1 MLASGQ
7 AVERPAITPES
18 RFWARVFGVAAAA
31 VLFYLLAR
39 ILRPFFGPIL
49 WAVLLAFL
57 LFPVNRWLRGR
68 LRGHR
73 GAASVL
79 LTFAVT
85 LGIVIP
91 SALLMFAFVRQATEL
106 LASVSALAGRY
117 QIERPQD
124 LLNIPALGRIVAWID
139 AKTPISAAEL
149 QQWLVNAARSV
160 LEFAIS
166 GGRQVLMG
174 ALGAVVGLLLM
185 LFILYFFF
193 RDGDAMAAR
202 LVRLVPLEES
212 RKARLIAQLSAVM
225 RAVVFGALATAL
237 IQGALVGLAFEIA
250 GLPSPVVFGF
260 LTALAALLPVAG
272 TALVWAP
279 ATIALYSQGRPGWAL
294 FMLLWGAVLVGTV
307 DNFLRPRLISG
318 RAQIS
323 TLPVFF
329 GVMGGLAAFGPI
341 GMFVGPLIIALA
353 LALLAFAEE
362 NLVES

>member
-1 MLASGQ
+1 M
-7 AVERPAITPES
+7 PES
-18 RFWARVFGVAAAA
+18 RFAARVFGIAAAA
-31 VLFYLLAR
+31 ILLYLLVR
-39 ILRPFFGPIL
+39 ILSPFFGPIL
-49 WAVLLAFL
+49 WALLLAFL
-57 LFPVNRWLRGR
+57 LAPVNRWLRRKMRGR
-68 LRGHR
+68 RGT
-73 GAASVL
+73 ASLL

-91 SALLMFAFVRQATEL
+91 STLLMLVFVRQATEL
-106 LASVSALAGRY
+106 LARVSELAARY
-117 QIERPQD
+117 QIEKPQD
-124 LLNIPALGRIVAWID
+124 LLRIPALGRIVEWID
-139 AKTPISAAEL
+139 EKTPLSAAEL

-166 GGRQVLMG
+166 GGRQVLVG

-185 LFILYFFF
+185 LFILYFYF
-193 RDGDAMAAR
+193 RDGDEMARR
-202 LVRLVPLEES
+202 LLGLIPLEES
-212 RKARLIAQLSAVM
+212 RKTRLVAQLSGVM

-260 LTALAALLPVAG
+260 LTSLAALLPVAG
-272 TALVWAP
+272 TALVWGP
-279 ATIALYSQGRPGWAL
+279 ATIALYAQGRPGWAL
-294 FMLLWGAVLVGTV
+294 FLLLWGAVLVGSA

-341 GMFVGPLIIALA
+341 GMFVGPLVIALS
-353 LALLAFAEE
+353 LALLGFAEE
-362 NLVES
+362 TRESKTPPGS

>member
-1 MLASGQ
+1 M
-7 AVERPAITPES
+7 PES
-18 RFWARVFGVAAAA
+18 RFSTRVFGIAAAA
-31 VLFYLLAR
+31 LLLYLLAR

-49 WAVLLAFL
+49 WALLLAFL

-68 LRGHR
+68 LGGRR
-73 GAASVL
+73 GAASLL

-91 SALLMFAFVRQATEL
+91 ATLLMLVFVRQATEL
-106 LASVSALAGRY
+106 LGRMSELAGRY

-124 LLNIPALGRIVAWID
+124 LLKIPALGRIIEWID
-139 AKTPISAAEL
+139 EKTPLSAAEL
-149 QQWLVNAARSV
+149 QQWFVNAARSI
-160 LEFAIS
+160 LGFGIT

-174 ALGAVVGLLLM
+174 ALGAVIGLLLM

-193 RDGDAMAAR
+193 RDGDEMAMR
-202 LVRLVPLEES
+202 LVRLVPLERS
-212 RKARLIAQLSAVM
+212 RKTRLIAQLSGVM
-225 RAVVFGALATAL
+225 RAVVFGSLATAL
-237 IQGALVGLAFEIA
+237 IQGALLGLGFEIA
-250 GLPSPVVFGF
+250 GLASPVVFGF

-279 ATIALYSQGRPGWAL
+279 AAIVLYAQGRPGWAL
-294 FMLLWGAVLVGTV
+294 FMLLWGALLVGSV

-329 GVMGGLAAFGPI
+329 GVMGGLAAFGAI
-341 GMFVGPLIIALA
+341 GLFVGPLVIALA
-353 LALLAFAEE
+353 LALLRFAEE
-362 NLVES
+362 DSAPSPAESPKAST